1 MNPTIKII
9 YAEKDNTLKS
19 STKGWVSS
27 FQKFLGMMLYQTTG
41 INHQIEMIS
50 DESDSFDV
58 DNTQILIPI
67 LSPDFILSGQCLD
80 RLEAFVQKYP
90 QQYTHYLFKIYK
102 TPLDFVD
109 IPQNVRDLHGY
120 NLFLTDQYGQAK
132 EVEYFFS
139 PEAEKSYWMKM
150 VDLCYDINEL
160 VLVLSAQLSDKKKKE
175 TSVRKKVYLAETGYD
190 LSSARNIVKR
200 ELIQHGFEVLP
211 KNVLPSTLKEL
222 RKSIEEDL
230 KQCDFSIHMM
240 GSSYGNILPG
250 TKDSVVDVQN
260 EMAALRVQDEK
271 AGDFHRLIWISPDLK
286 HASERQKAFIHT
298 IKRDANVSL
307 GAEIL
312 QTSLEDFKNTLW
324 NELMESNGLVDFNS
338 LLSASSEGK
347 PAVYCIFDQIDQKN
361 VAPLLHSIAEKPFN
375 LLFPSFKGDLLALR
389 NEHVSFL
396 KEMDAAIVYQKEV
409 NEQWVHMK
417 LLDLLKAPGLGRNK
431 PLIGKLM
438 VVAEEVHVN
447 KELFERYDIEII
459 NQNDKK
465 AIDHFLQEVKNTFE
479 KKAAV
484 V

>member
-1 MNPTIKII
+1 
-9 YAEKDNTLKS
+9 
-19 STKGWVSS
+19 
-27 FQKFLGMMLYQTTG
+27 
-41 INHQIEMIS
+41 
-50 DESDSFDV
+50 
-58 DNTQILIPI
+58 
-67 LSPDFILSGQCLD
+67 
-80 RLEAFVQKYP
+80 
-90 QQYTHYLFKIYK
+90 
-102 TPLDFVD
+102 
-109 IPQNVRDLHGY
+109 LHGY

-324 NELMESNGLVDFNS
+324 NELMESNGVVDFNS
-338 LLSASSEGK
+338 LSSASSEGK

-361 VAPLLHSIAEKPFN
+361 VALLLHSIAEKPFN